1 MVNYLNG
8 KIYKLV
14 CNVTGKIYVGSTC
27 EPLLSRRMAGH
38 KGGYKSYLK
47 GKRPFISSY
56 LIIENNNYDIVL
68 IENVSCNSKDELHK
82 KERGYIESI
91 ECVNFNM
98 SHNTEEERKKYI
110 AQYRLDNNELL
121 KEHSKRYYHDHKQYY
136 RDRYLRN
143 KLKSKINL

>member
-1 MVNYLNG
+1 
-8 KIYKLV
+8 
-14 CNVTGKIYVGSTC
+14 
-27 EPLLSRRMAGH
+27 
-38 KGGYKSYLK
+38 
-47 GKRPFISSY
+47 
-56 LIIENNNYDIVL
+56 
-68 IENVSCNSKDELHK
+68 
-82 KERGYIESI
+82 
-91 ECVNFNM
+91 M